1 MSETAAESTAVMLQN
16 EHVTTMTAYVQHAQH
31 DGTDG
36 LPVSGDALTVMRK
49 GNPTQRQRRREY
61 AARLRMAEL

>member
-16 EHVTTMTAYVQHAQH
+16 EHVTTMTAYVKFVQH
-31 DGTDG
+31 DADG

-49 GNPTQRQRRREY
+49 GNPTQRQRRREH
-61 AARLRMAEL
+61 AARLRMAAL

>member
-1 MSETAAESTAVMLQN
+1 MSETAAESTAVMLQH
-16 EHVTTMTAYVQHAQH
+16 EHVTTMTAYVQQAQN

-49 GNPTQRQRRREY
+49 GNPTQRRREH
-61 AARLRMAEL
+61 AARLRMAAL